1 MLRIQRFFAKLLLLG
16 LFLAPAFAGAAQEQ
30 KRNDSTL
37 SEDIDIAVDE
47 MNEEMAESIQLEAE
61 STLEEYELSM
71 VEPEK
76 PHSMHGEHEKN
87 HMKKRVDHEHRI
99 GMFQLWRMMNEVE
112 LTDEQVDKFFP
123 LWREVQKQE
132 RELGAQR
139 RTLVKDLSKELE
151 KDQPDESVLARLTTQ
166 ISDNSKAIWEARRSG
181 MERAMKLLTVPQKA
195 RFILAMS
202 AADKDLRES
211 IFRVR
216 SGMSALPA
224 VFDSEEF
231 KEKMQRFNERIQE
244 KSLRLNEL
252 GLDVRLK
259 EAQKRYEEATKKL
272 EEANKKLLEEKK
284 KEDEGKK

>member
-1 MLRIQRFFAKLLLLG
+1 MLRIQRFFAKLLLLS

-37 SEDIDIAVDE
+37 SEDIDIAIDE
-47 MNEEMAESIQLEAE
+47 MIEEMAATAQLDAQ
-61 STLEEYELSM
+61 SALEEFELSM
-71 VEPEK
+71 VEPEERRAK
-76 PHSMHGEHEKN
+76 HGEHEKN
-87 HMKKRVDHEHRI
+87 HKNHVKERAKHEHRI

-151 KDQPDESVLARLTTQ
+151 KDQPDESVLARLTKQ
-166 ISDNSKAIWEARRSG
+166 ISANSKAIWEARRSG
-181 MERAMKLLTVPQKA
+181 MDRAMKLLTVTQKA

-202 AADKDLRES
+202 AADKNLRES

-216 SGMSALPA
+216 SGMPALPA
-224 VFDSEEF
+224 LFDSEEF
-231 KEKMQRFNERIQE
+231 QEKMQRFQESIQE
-244 KSLRLNEL
+244 KSARLQEL
-252 GLDVRLK
+252 GLDVQLEQVK
-259 EAQKRYEEATKKL
+259 KRL

-284 KEDEGKK
+284 KKEEKGKK